1 MPSGAPPCPVAP
13 ARFSPMSMLC
23 SRVAATRHSP
33 SSRASVMSS
42 NLVFFAV
49 HADDLPRAQRFYQN
63 VFGWKFQPWGPPG
76 FFLVA
81 TGDKK
86 DPGIP
91 GALQQRHDLIPG
103 QRVNCFECTIGVDD
117 IDAAAKA
124 IVANGGKIILEKCE

>member
-1 MPSGAPPCPVAP
+1 
-13 ARFSPMSMLC
+13 
-23 SRVAATRHSP
+23 
-33 SSRASVMSS
+33 MSS

-49 HADDLPRAQRFYQN
+49 HADDLPRAQRFYSK
-63 VFGWKFQPWGPPG
+63 VFGWTFQPWGPPG

-103 QRVNCFECTIGVDD
+103 QKVTTYECTIGVND

-124 IVANGGKIILEKCE
+124 AAN